1 MNWRYYTKRPL
12 LFLTGSF
19 IVGELVSH
27 IWIHLQT
34 TNELRTLLLVGLI
47 AGIFMPAIFFALI
60 QFVLKFVRQKQKEAS
75 MPLCSKKV
83 LFWIYSGILAS
94 LIGAVCCFSADTHG
108 ALYDT
113 LLSMQHTK
121 DSTIRGV
128 SVEGTVAKV
137 EEKSKRWIYLKNA
150 SIRYWENSEDSEK
163 LENQVDNALTRYSET
178 QAEGEGV
185 IVQLSTSDSESPR
198 PLAGSQISVTGEL
211 SLFSP
216 ATNPGEFDSRN
227 YYHSLGYDFCL
238 RADDAA
244 WTQKGNRYDPIAEG
258 LWQLKA
264 FLKAQLKRLMND
276 ADEADYGVY
285 CAVLFGDKS
294 ELDSDQK
301 TLFQEQG
308 IAHILSVS
316 GLHISAVGLVTCG
329 LLMRL
334 TGSFALSGIAGSLTV
349 LFYAAFTGNAVST
362 IRACVMYLI
371 LIIGRQKGRIYDM
384 PTAAAAAALCLL
396 FFQPLAIF
404 QASMQLSFGAVLGI
418 SLVSEI
424 FKRIPG
430 QLSAKASM
438 RAGRFFSVMGLS
450 IAMLPVILYH
460 YYQYPLYSLLLNQL
474 VIPLAG
480 LLIAS
485 PVAAL
490 VVSAVWPTAA
500 SVFLWAGHLVI
511 RFYMFL
517 CEVFGALPLSAQYAG
532 RPAVWRIVLYFVLL
546 CGIGIGSRWIN
557 ERRKRDDEEDKK
569 NRDNKKNKDNKKD
582 NDDRKELN
590 ELNEED
596 ESSDEK
602 RKKRS
607 GLIAAIS
614 LAIAYYLFGCFFLH
628 ADHYKGLEITV
639 LDVGQGD
646 GILLTLPDQTTI
658 LSDGGSSSRY
668 QLNTSVLEPFLKAKG
683 ICRLDYVFVS
693 HADNDHI
700 SGILGLMENNPEM
713 IGTLLL
719 PQSQTAEVQFEKLL
733 TLAEEK
739 QISVMWL
746 SKGDQFSVQSASNI
760 SFEVLW
766 PSETAASDD
775 TNELSL
781 VWRLS
786 YGDFSMLFTGD
797 LPGTYENQLEGLEP
811 TTILKVAHHGSNYST
826 MERFLQYVQPQLAVI
841 SCSANNRY
849 GHPGEQTLERLKNAN
864 VQSIL
869 VTKDC
874 GAITIRTDGQTTEV
888 TTYLEQ

>member
-1 MNWRYYTKRPL
+1 
-12 LFLTGSF
+12 
-19 IVGELVSH
+19 
-27 IWIHLQT
+27 
-34 TNELRTLLLVGLI
+34 
-47 AGIFMPAIFFALI
+47 
-60 QFVLKFVRQKQKEAS
+60 

-121 DSTIRGV
+121 DSTISGV

-150 SIRYWENSEDSEK
+150 SLRYWKNSENSEE
-163 LENQVDNALTRYSET
+163 LENQVDIASIQCLEA

-185 IVQLSTSDSESPR
+185 IVQLSISDSESPR
-198 PLAGSQISVTGEL
+198 PLAGSQISLTGEL
-211 SLFSP
+211 SLFSQ
-216 ATNPGEFDSRN
+216 ATNPGEFDSRS

-238 RADDAA
+238 SADDAA
-244 WTQKGNRYDPIAEG
+244 WTQKGNQYDPIAEG

-264 FLKAQLKRLMND
+264 FLKKRLAQLMND

-294 ELDSDQK
+294 ELDSNQK

-404 QASMQLSFGAVLGI
+404 QASMQLSFCAVLGI

-430 QLSAKASM
+430 KLSAKASM

-490 VVSAVWPTAA
+490 VVSAVWPAAA

-511 RFYMFL
+511 RFYTFL

-532 RPAVWRIVLYFVLL
+532 KPAVWRIVLYVVLL
-546 CGIGIGSRWIN
+546 CSIGIGSRWIN
-557 ERRKRDDEEDKK
+557 ERRKRDDEGDKK
-569 NRDNKKNKDNKKD
+569 N
-582 NDDRKELN
+582 NDDQKNLK

-614 LAIAYYLFGCFFLH
+614 LAVAYYLFGCFFLH
-628 ADHYKGLEITV
+628 ADHYKGLEIIV

-668 QLNTSVLEPFLKAKG
+668 QLDTSVLEPFLKAKG

-693 HADNDHI
+693 HADSDHI

-746 SKGDQFSVQSASNI
+746 SKGDQFSVQSALNI

-781 VWRLS
+781 MWRLS
-786 YGDFSMLFTGD
+786 YGNFSMLFTGD

-826 MERFLQYVQPQLAVI
+826 MEQFLQYVQPQLAVI

-874 GAITIRTDGQTTEV
+874 GAITIRTDGRTTEV
-888 TTYLEQ
+888 TTYLGQ

>member
-1 MNWRYYTKRPL
+1 M
-12 LFLTGSF
+12 FL
-19 IVGELVSH
+19 I
-27 IWIHLQT
+27 
-34 TNELRTLLLVGLI
+34 VGLI
-47 AGIFMPAIFFALI
+47 AGIFMPAIFFILT
-60 QFVLKFVRQKQKEAS
+60 QFVLKKESFV
-75 MPLCSKKV
+75 LLIYKKV
-83 LFWIYSGILAS
+83 LFWLCSGILTA
-94 LIGAVCCFSADTHG
+94 LIGAMCCFSADTHG

-121 DSTIRGV
+121 NSTLSGV
-128 SVEGTVAKV
+128 FVEGTVAKV

-150 SIRYWENSEDSEK
+150 SIRYSENQDDGQDQDDQDADENVEARDNRNDREK
-163 LENQVDNALTRYSET
+163 LC
-178 QAEGEGV
+178 AEGEGV
-185 IVQLSTSDSESPR
+185 VVQLSTSASDFPR
-198 PLAGSQISVTGEL
+198 PLAGSQILLTGEL
-211 SLFSP
+211 SLFSQ
-216 ATNPGEFDSRN
+216 ATNPGEFDSRS

-238 RADDAA
+238 SADGDA
-244 WTQKGNRYDPIAEG
+244 WTQKGNRYDPIAEE

-264 FLKAQLKRLMND
+264 FLKRRLAQLTNATDKT
-276 ADEADYGVY
+276 DYGVY

-294 ELDSDQK
+294 ELDSNQK

-371 LIIGRQKGRIYDM
+371 LIIARQKGRIYDM
-384 PTAAAAAALCLL
+384 PTAASAAALCLL
-396 FFQPLAIF
+396 LFQPLAIF

-424 FKRIPG
+424 FKRIPKK
-430 QLSAKASM
+430 LSATASM

-490 VVSAVWPTAA
+490 VVSAVWPAAA

-511 RFYMFL
+511 RFYTFL
-517 CEVFGALPLSAQYAG
+517 CEIFGALPLSAQYAG
-532 RPAVWRIVLYFVLL
+532 RPAVWRIALYFALL
-546 CGIGIGSRWIN
+546 CGIGIGTRWIQ
-557 ERRKRDDEEDKK
+557 ERRKREDEADKRKKEDQ
-569 NRDNKKNKDNKKD
+569 
-582 NDDRKELN
+582 KELS
-590 ELNEED
+590 EEGKA
-596 ESSDEK
+596 SDEK
-602 RKKRS
+602 RKKRR
-607 GLIAAIS
+607 GLIAAIL
-614 LAIAYYLFGCFFLH
+614 LAVVYYLFGCVFLH

-668 QLNTSVLEPFLKAKG
+668 QLDTSVLEPFFKSKG

-693 HADNDHI
+693 HADSDHI
-700 SGILGLMENNPEM
+700 SGILGLMEKNPEM

-719 PQSQTAEVQFEKLL
+719 PQSPTATVQFEKLL

-739 QISVMWL
+739 QISVIWV

-766 PSETAASDD
+766 PPETAASDD

-786 YGDFSMLFTGD
+786 YGNFSMLFTGD
-797 LPGTYENQLEGLEP
+797 LPGTFENQLEGLEP

-849 GHPGEQTLERLKNAN
+849 GHPGEQTLKRLKDAK

-869 VTKDC
+869 ITKDC

-888 TTYLEQ
+888 TTYLGQ